1 MAKTR
6 RPFIVR
12 FFKWIFGTVLTLA
25 ILVAGFCAFLKIK
38 YDISVTSTI
47 KQMKILNEPINESEV
62 YTNKFADSD
71 KDAAMLKMNAN
82 IPNFIT
88 YSETDGYKISSSA
101 TANAGEFLILLSDKQ
116 IGALVQIVLDN
127 QEQKPTIT
135 VGDKQIELELVQIAF
150 SNINENGDADV
161 NIVVKFDISF
171 LKEQMTSFP
180 TKYLAKYI
188 PSTLYVS
195 STVRVA
201 KDSSSS
207 FKYDISSTELT
218 INKLDKTQT
227 SSFLKTISHVVNFG
241 TSDELNLMIGKPFV
255 DALIG
260 NETANGLTY
269 SLKPLGITDY
279 SFSIIASEKYYVIT
293 KR

>member
-25 ILVAGFCAFLKIK
+25 FLVAGFCAFLKIK

-71 KDAAMLKMNAN
+71 KNAAMLKMNAN

-116 IGALVQIVLDN
+116 IGA
-127 QEQKPTIT
+127 
-135 VGDKQIELELVQIAF
+135 IAF

-227 SSFLKTISHVVNFG
+227 SSFLKTMSHVVNFG